1 MSKNIKVLIIL
12 LICALILFTI
22 PVFVYLVV
30 IPHAISS
37 NNFINYIQDIVK
49 DSVGA
54 ELVLE
59 KPNLKTGLDS
69 NLDFKSDNITLKKDN
84 EIILSIKNLD
94 TSISFKKILQ
104 KQIILN
110 KVGADDIFADVNKL
124 QTLSGEEQKEQ
135 KPFEYKIRWFNSDL
149 YLKKCKILYRPK
161 DNVLIKFNA
170 KDILITKA
178 KEPKYVHFSILTDI
192 EYDDKRLRLLF
203 KDFDTIYFKD
213 YKINVDNFKFIVDKS
228 MVKINGY
235 IDRENNYNFDISSDK
250 FNVNN
255 VKQALDSNL
264 IIPNGKEVLACFK
277 DLKGNFKF
285 NFNLKNSGINGNINV
300 DRINAKLI
308 PVANLPF
315 TITKGLIEINPK
327 DIYIK
332 EIKGFYGTQ
341 KANSIDIKGTV
352 KDYTKTADTQL
363 DVIGYASD
371 EFARYVSKVAGC
383 KFNLKGLA
391 KFALKVDYDISRK
404 VTVMGGAK
412 IPKGA
417 DLLVEN
423 SSISSNKFDRA
434 LGLKLIMKGEELE
447 IEHINYYISEFI
459 SEKGKPTTKPL
470 ITVSSKVNII
480 TGWIKELEFSVP
492 KPLPSE
498 FFNALI
504 NQRLFRNGTFS
515 GHLKYNNHDIKN
527 PYIISDMEMKDV
539 IVVGQGLSIKNGKM
553 YTDRNNIHLVA
564 NGSLRRSKYKF
575 DGDIQNRILFPIII
589 KNVDMTFDE
598 LDVDR
603 VMQTFAPRPKLTE
616 EQRKQFQKR
625 LAEMKIA
632 RSDISTKYFE
642 VEEKSNAEH
651 QSTKEEDKPIEFI
664 PDLVAIK
671 RCNFHVN
678 KGQYKLINFGNL
690 HAMLTLT
697 EKGILEI
704 KSNRFDFAE
713 GISSL
718 KVHCDMAKQLY
729 SVKLGT
735 RNANADIIA
744 SSTLNLPKE
753 ISGKASAFLD
763 FNTDKNMKL
772 NGKIKFDINDGSI
785 AKLGLVQYVL
795 NMAAIFRNP
804 IVMISPSTLIDI
816 INVPDGAFR
825 KINGTLDI
833 KNNVVERMMIRSSS
847 PQLSSF
853 IVGRMD
859 LETMDASL
867 RIYTKFSNKRKGLMG
882 TLRNLSLNSLAQKV
896 PLGAKENESYYATEL
911 SMLPELETG
920 EDNAQVFLTKF
931 DGDIQ
936 TNNFISSLKKIK

>member
-12 LICALILFTI
+12 LICAVILFSI
-22 PVFVYLVV
+22 PIFVYLFV
-30 IPHAISS
+30 IPFAVS
-37 NNFINYIQDIVK
+37 NKNVINYIQDTVK
-49 DSVGA
+49 NSIDA
-54 ELVLE
+54 ELILE
-59 KPNLKTGLDS
+59 EPILKTSLNSDIA
-69 NLDFKSDNITLKKDN
+69 FKTNNIALKKDN
-84 EIILSIKNLD
+84 EIILNIKKLD
-94 TSISFKKILQ
+94 TSISLKKILQ

-124 QTLSGEEQKEQ
+124 QALFGEEKEDQ

-149 YLKKCKILYRPK
+149 YLKKCKILYKPK

-178 KEPKYVHFSILTDI
+178 KEPKYVHFAILTDI

-203 KDFDTIYFKD
+203 KDFNTIYFKN

-277 DLKGNFKF
+277 DLKGDFKF
-285 NFNLKNSGINGNINV
+285 NFNLKNSGINGKINV
-300 DRINAKLI
+300 DRISAKLI

-327 DIYIK
+327 DINIK
-332 EIKGFYGTQ
+332 EIKGFYGKQ
-341 KANSIDIKGTV
+341 KANSIDITGNV
-352 KDYTKTADTQL
+352 KDYTKTADTTL
-363 DVIGYASD
+363 AVVGYASD

-391 KFALKVDYDISRK
+391 KFALKVDYDISGK
-404 VTVMGGAK
+404 VTVAGGAK
-412 IPKGA
+412 IPKGG

-423 SSISSNKFDRA
+423 ATISSKNFDRA
-434 LGLKLIMKGEELE
+434 LGLKLIMKGDELE

-459 SEKGKPTTKPL
+459 SEKGKPTSKPL
-470 ITVSSKVNII
+470 VSVSSKVNLT
-480 TGWIKELEFSVP
+480 TGWIKELEFKIP
-492 KPLPSE
+492 YPLPSE
-498 FFNALI
+498 FFNVLI
-504 NQRLFRNGTFS
+504 SQRLFRFGTFS
-515 GHLKYNNHDIKN
+515 GNLKYDNYDTKN
-527 PYIISDMEMKDV
+527 PYIIADMKMKDV
-539 IVVGQGLSIKNGKM
+539 MVVGQGLRIKDGKM
-553 YTDRNNIHLVA
+553 FTDRNNIHLVA
-564 NGSLRRSKYKF
+564 DGTLRRSKYKF
-575 DGDIQNRILFPIII
+575 DGDIENRILFPILI
-589 KNVDMTFDE
+589 KKVDIKFDE
-598 LDVDR
+598 LDIDR
-603 VMQTFAPRPKLTE
+603 VMQTFAPRPQLTE

-632 RSDISTKYFE
+632 RSDVSTKYFE
-642 VEEKSNAEH
+642 VEEKSNAI
-651 QSTKEEDKPIEFI
+651 QSTKDEDKPIEFV
-664 PDLVAIK
+664 PNLVAIK
-671 RCNFHVN
+671 NCNFHVD
-678 KGQYKLINFGNL
+678 KGHYKLINFGNL
-690 HAMLTLT
+690 HAILTLT

-704 KSNRFDFAE
+704 KSNKFDFAE

-718 KVHCDMAKQLY
+718 KVYCDMVKQQY
-729 SVKLGT
+729 SVKLGA
-735 RNANADIIA
+735 RNVNADIIA

-753 ISGKASAFLD
+753 ISGKASALLE

-785 AKLGLVQYVL
+785 AKLGLVQYIL

-825 KINGTLDI
+825 KINGTLNI
-833 KNNVVERMMIRSSS
+833 KNNVVERMMIKSSS

>member
-12 LICALILFTI
+12 LICAIILLSLPI
-22 PVFVYLVV
+22 FVYLFV
-30 IPHAISS
+30 IPHAVS
-37 NNFINYIQDIVK
+37 NKNVINYIQDTVK
-49 DSVGA
+49 NSIGA
-54 ELVLE
+54 ELVVE
-59 KPNLKTGLDS
+59 KPVLKTGL
-69 NLDFKSDNITLKKDN
+69 NPNIEFKSDNITLKKDN

-94 TSISFKKILQ
+94 SSISYKNILK

-110 KVGADDIFADVNKL
+110 KVGADDIFADINKL
-124 QTLSGEEQKEQ
+124 QSLSGEEQEQ

-149 YLKKCKILYRPK
+149 YLKNCKILYKPK
-161 DNVLIKFNA
+161 DNVLIKFLA

-192 EYDDKRLRLLF
+192 EYDDKKLRLLF
-203 KDFDTIYFKD
+203 KDFDTIYFKN

-228 MVKINGY
+228 LVKINGY
-235 IDRENNYNFDISSDK
+235 IDRENNYNFDISSDN
-250 FNVNN
+250 FNIYN

-277 DLKGNFKF
+277 DLNGGFKF
-285 NFNLKNSGINGNINV
+285 NFNLKNDGINGKVKIKK
-300 DRINAKLI
+300 INAKLI

-315 TITKGLIEINPK
+315 TITNG
-327 DIYIK
+327 
-332 EIKGFYGTQ
+332 
-341 KANSIDIKGTV
+341 SIDIDPKNIKINDIEGYYGKSKINDIDINGTI
-352 KDYTKTADTQL
+352 KNYTKTADTML
-363 DVIGYASD
+363 AVVGYASD
-371 EFARYVSKVAGC
+371 ELARYVSKVAGC
-383 KFNLKGLA
+383 KLNLKGLA
-391 KFALKVDYDISRK
+391 KFALKIDYDISGK
-404 VTVMGGAK
+404 VTVAGGAK
-412 IPKGA
+412 IPKGG

-423 SSISSNKFDRA
+423 STISPNKFDRA
-434 LGLKLIMKGEELE
+434 LGLKLIMKGDELE

-459 SEKGKPTTKPL
+459 SEKGKPTSKPL
-470 ITVSSKVNII
+470 VSISSKINMA
-480 TGWIKELEFSVP
+480 TGWIKELAFNIP
-492 KPLPSE
+492 DPLPSE
-498 FFNALI
+498 FFNVLV
-504 NQRLFRNGTFS
+504 NQKLFRFGTFS
-515 GHLKYNNHDIKN
+515 GNLKYDNYDTKN
-527 PYIISDMEMKDV
+527 PYIIADMEMKDV
-539 IVVGQGLSIKNGKM
+539 RVVGQGLSIKNGKIF
-553 YTDRNNIHLVA
+553 TDRNNIHLVA
-564 NGSLRRSKYKF
+564 DGTLRRSKYKF
-575 DGDIQNRILFPIII
+575 DGNIQNRMIFPIVI

-642 VEEKSNAEH
+642 IEEKSNEN
-651 QSTKEEDKPIEFI
+651 QSTKEEDKPIEFV
-664 PDLVAIK
+664 PNLVAIK
-671 RCNFHVN
+671 NCNFHVK

-690 HAMLTLT
+690 HAILTLT

-704 KSNRFDFAE
+704 KSNKFDFAE
-713 GISSL
+713 GFSSL
-718 KVHCDMAKQLY
+718 KVHCDMAKQQY
-729 SVKLGT
+729 SVKLGA
-735 RNANADIIA
+735 RNVNADIIA

-753 ISGKASAFLD
+753 ISGKASALLD

-785 AKLGLVQYVL
+785 AKLGLVQYIL

-816 INVPDGAFR
+816 VNVPEGTF
-825 KINGTLDI
+825 KNINGTLDI
-833 KNNVVERMMIRSSS
+833 KNNVVERMMIKSSS

-867 RIYTKFSNKRKGLMG
+867 RIYIKFSNKRKGLMG
-882 TLRNLSLNSLAQKV
+882 ALRSMSLSSLAQKV
-896 PLGAKENESYYATEL
+896 PLGAKENESYYAAEL

-936 TNNFISSLKKIK
+936 TSNFISSLKKIK

>member
-1 MSKNIKVLIIL
+1 MSKNVKVLIIL
-12 LICALILFTI
+12 LICAVILFTI
-22 PVFVYLVV
+22 PVFVYLFV
-30 IPHAISS
+30 IPHTIS
-37 NNFINYIQDIVK
+37 NNKFISYIENTVK
-49 DSVGA
+49 ESVGA
-54 ELVLE
+54 ELILE
-59 KPNLKTGLDS
+59 KPVLKTGFNS
-69 NLDFKSDNITLKKDN
+69 NIAFKSDNISLKKDN

-124 QTLSGEEQKEQ
+124 QTLSTEEQKEQ

-149 YLKKCKILYRPK
+149 YLKKCKILYKPK
-161 DNVLIKFNA
+161 ENVLIKFNA
-170 KDILITKA
+170 KNVEITKA

-228 MVKINGY
+228 KVKINGY
-235 IDRENNYNFDISSDK
+235 IDRENNYNFDISSDD
-250 FNVNN
+250 FNVYN

-264 IIPNGKEVLACFK
+264 IIPNGKDVLACFK
-277 DLKGNFKF
+277 DLNGSFKF
-285 NFNLKNSGINGNINV
+285 NFNLTNKGINGDVNIK
-300 DRINAKLI
+300 RINAKLI

-327 DIYIK
+327 DINIK
-332 EIKGFYGTQ
+332 EIKGFYGT
-341 KANSIDIKGTV
+341 KKSNDIDINGTV
-352 KDYTKTADTQL
+352 KDYTKTADTTL
-363 DVIGYASD
+363 AVVGYASD
-371 EFARYVSKVAGC
+371 ELARYVSKVAGC
-383 KFNLKGLA
+383 KFNLKGLS
-391 KFALKVDYDISRK
+391 KFALKVDYDISGK
-404 VTVMGGAK
+404 VTVAGGAK

-423 SSISSNKFDRA
+423 STISSNKFDRA

-459 SEKGKPTTKPL
+459 AEKGKPTTRPL
-470 ITVSSKVNII
+470 VSVSSKVNIS
-480 TGWIKELEFSVP
+480 TGWIKELAFKVP
-492 KPLPSE
+492 NPLPSE
-498 FFNALI
+498 FFNVLI

-515 GHLKYNNHDIKN
+515 GNLKYDNYDTKN
-527 PYIISDMEMKDV
+527 PYIKADMEMKDV
-539 IVVGQGLSIKNGKM
+539 WVVGQRLSIKNGKM
-553 YTDRNNIHLVA
+553 YTDKDNIHLVA
-564 NGSLRRSKYKF
+564 DGTLRRSKYKF
-575 DGDIQNRILFPIII
+575 DGDIQNKILFPIIV
-589 KNVDMTFDE
+589 KNVDITFDE
-598 LDVDR
+598 LDIDR

-616 EQRKQFQKR
+616 EQRQQFRKR

-632 RSDISTKYFE
+632 RSDISAKYFE
-642 VEEKSNAEH
+642 VEEKTNSV
-651 QSTKEEDKPIEFI
+651 QLTKEEDKPIEFM

-671 RCNFHVN
+671 NCNFHVN

-704 KSNRFDFAE
+704 KSNKFDFAE
-713 GISSL
+713 GISTL
-718 KVHCDMAKQLY
+718 KVYCDMVKQKY
-729 SVKLGT
+729 SVRLGAK
-735 RNANADIIA
+735 NVDSDVIA

-753 ISGKASAFLD
+753 ISGKASALLEFY
-763 FNTDKNMKL
+763 TDKNMKL

-785 AKLGLVQYVL
+785 AKLGLVQYIL

-816 INVPDGAFR
+816 VNVPEGTF
-825 KINGTLDI
+825 KNINGTLEI
-833 KNNVVERMMIRSSS
+833 KNNVVERMMIKSSS

-882 TLRNLSLNSLAQKV
+882 ALRSMSLSSLAQKV
-896 PLGAKENESYYATEL
+896 PLGAKENVSYYATEL
-911 SMLPELETG
+911 SMLPKLETG
-920 EDNAQVFLTKF
+920 EENAQVFLTKF